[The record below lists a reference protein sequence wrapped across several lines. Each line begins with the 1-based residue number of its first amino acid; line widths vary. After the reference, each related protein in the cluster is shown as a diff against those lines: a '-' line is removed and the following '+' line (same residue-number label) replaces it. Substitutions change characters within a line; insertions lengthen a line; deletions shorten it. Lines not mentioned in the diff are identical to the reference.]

1 MTWTGTATGTG
12 TGTWW
17 AEYAWLGGERNAEGV
32 LLGVKDG
39 VFSSVT
45 PGVAVAPPGAAT
57 LRGITV
63 PGFVNAHSHA
73 FHRALRGRT
82 QDKRGTFWSWRET
95 MYQAAES
102 LDPDLYLS
110 LARAVFAEMLL
121 AGYTTVGEFHYLH
134 HDRGGRPYADP
145 NQMGAALI
153 EAATQAGI
161 RMTLIDACYLKGG
174 FGDAP
179 VDGVQLRFS
188 DGDAARWAERVSG
201 LKPAGNQRLAAAVH
215 SVRAVEPEAIEHI
228 AAFASHRGWP
238 LHAHVAE
245 QAAEVEDCRAASGR
259 TPVELLGSSGA
270 LHPGF
275 TAVHATRADP
285 NDVVLLGD
293 ARAHVCAC
301 PTTER
306 DLGDGVGP
314 FAQLRD
320 VGVGLC
326 VGSDSHA
333 VVDGFEEARALEMNC
348 RLLSGQRAVF
358 SPSELLGSATA
369 EGMAALG
376 WPDGGLATGH
386 PADFVTFR
394 ADTARTAG
402 CDPSLAACAVFA
414 ASAADVD
421 SVVVAGVPVVASGA
435 HLRVEDPAAE
445 LGAAVRRVWEWR
457 R

>member
-1 MTWTGTATGTG
+1 MTSTATGTG

-17 AEYAWLGGERNAEGV
+17 AEHAWLGGERNAEGV

-82 QDKRGTFWSWRET
+82 HDRRGTFWSWRET
-95 MYQAAES
+95 MYEAAEA
-102 LDPDLYLS
+102 LDPDMYLS
-110 LARAVFAEMLL
+110 LARAVFTEMLL

-134 HDRGGRPYADP
+134 HDRGGRPYSDP
-145 NQMGAALI
+145 NEMSAALI
-153 EAATQAGI
+153 EAATQARI

-174 FGDAP
+174 FGEAP
-179 VDGVQLRFS
+179 VDGVQRRFS
-188 DGDAARWAERVSG
+188 DGNAAGWSERVSG
-201 LKPAGNQRLAAAVH
+201 LKPGVNHRLAAAVH
-215 SVRAVEPEAIEHI
+215 SVRAAEPEAIEYI
-228 AAFASHRGWP
+228 AAFASRQGWP

-245 QAAEVEDCRAASGR
+245 QLAEVEDCRAVSGR
-259 TPVELLGSSGA
+259 TPVEVLGAAGA
-270 LHPGF
+270 LHSGF
-275 TAVHATRADP
+275 TAVHATHASP
-285 NDVVLLGD
+285 SDVVLLGD
-293 ARAHVCAC
+293 AQAHVCAC

-320 VGVGLC
+320 VGVGLSL
-326 VGSDSHA
+326 GSDSHA

-348 RLLSGQRAVF
+348 RLVSGQRAVF
-358 SPSELLGSATA
+358 SPSELLASATSG
-369 EGMAALG
+369 GMASLG
-376 WPDGGLATGH
+376 WPDGGLTPGH

-394 ADTARTAG
+394 ADTERTAG
-402 CDPSLAACAVFA
+402 CDPSLAASAVFA

-421 SVVVAGVPVVASGA
+421 TVVVAGETVVASGA
-435 HLRVEDPAAE
+435 HVGVDDPAAE